1 VLAKSTQSNN
11 KVQKIQKT
19 SRLMLKRVAFLKIT
33 CYRYTNLKGA
43 KMLAEERRQNI
54 LNLIQ
59 LNGSART
66 AELAKMF
73 NVSDQTIRRDL
84 QELEDQGYLSK
95 SHGGGV
101 LINWSGASFRDRADA
116 NREEK
121 LAIAEEAVRYVR
133 PGMTI
138 GVGPGTTTET
148 IAHRLN
154 GMPIKLITNS
164 LAVARAITKRE
175 TEVCLTGGHYRM
187 ESELVVG
194 EWTKDN
200 LESLFADVSFIGVSG
215 ISQDAGYTV
224 TEADEALVLRQ
235 YIRVAKRAII
245 VSDTSKFDRIAKVS
259 VAPLGA
265 VHTLITDTR
274 ASQAD
279 LSVLQACGVE
289 VVTVQPLHRQ
299 LMNGGG
305 R

>member
-1 VLAKSTQSNN
+1 
-11 KVQKIQKT
+11 
-19 SRLMLKRVAFLKIT
+19 MLKSVAFSNLP
-33 CYRYTNLKGA
+33 CYRCTNLKGA

-66 AELAKMF
+66 AELARIF

-101 LINWSGASFRDRADA
+101 LINWSGASFRDRADI

-164 LAVARAITKRE
+164 LAVARAITKPE

-200 LESLFADVSFIGVSG
+200 LESLFADMSFIGVSG

-235 YIRVAKRAII
+235 YIRVAKRAVI
-245 VSDTSKFDRIAKVS
+245 VSDASKFERIAKVS

-274 ASQAD
+274 ASPAD
-279 LSVLQACGVE
+279 LSVFEACGVE
-289 VVTVQPLHRQ
+289 VVTVQPLPRQ
-299 LMNGGG
+299 LMNGGV

>member
-1 VLAKSTQSNN
+1 
-11 KVQKIQKT
+11 
-19 SRLMLKRVAFLKIT
+19 
-33 CYRYTNLKGA
+33 
-43 KMLAEERRQNI
+43 MLAEERRQNI

-59 LNGSART
+59 LHGSART
-66 AELAKMF
+66 AELAKRF

-101 LINWSGASFRDRADA
+101 LINWSGASFRDRADV

-121 LAIAEEAVRYVR
+121 VAIAEEAVRYVR

-148 IAHRLN
+148 IAHHLN

-164 LAVARAITKRE
+164 LAVARAITKPE

-235 YIRVAKRAII
+235 YIRVAKRA
-245 VSDTSKFDRIAKVS
+245 VVVTDASKFDRIAKAS
-259 VAPLGA
+259 VAPLEV
-265 VHTLITDTR
+265 VHTLITDAR
-274 ASQAD
+274 ASQEH
-279 LSVLQACGVE
+279 LSLLKAGGVE
-289 VVTVQPLHRQ
+289 VVTIQLSHRQ
-299 LMNGGG
+299 FVNGGG